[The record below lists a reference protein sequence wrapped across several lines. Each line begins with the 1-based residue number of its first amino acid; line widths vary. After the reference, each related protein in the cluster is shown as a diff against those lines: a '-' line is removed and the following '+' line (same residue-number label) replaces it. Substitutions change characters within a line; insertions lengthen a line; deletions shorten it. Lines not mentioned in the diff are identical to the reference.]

1 MSIQTWPR
9 LQSLVLELALPLFQ
23 EVFMASIAPSA
34 GYSGLSEFG
43 LIPNPVVIMYV
54 VVVDKGSL
62 AVFFPH
68 LGGCLKQRA

>member
-23 EVFMASIAPSA
+23 EVFMASFVPSA

-43 LIPNPVVIMYV
+43 LIPDPIEIMYV
-54 VVVDKGSL
+54 CEISFTTPHSL
-62 AVFFPH
+62 P
-68 LGGCLKQRA
+68 GTDS